1 MYKINDK
8 VIFNVP
14 FMRAPALGYVEDI
27 SGGMARCRLSVP
39 LCGHTHANV
48 YINDIKPTEE
58 LIEQRE
64 KERVAGITE
73 TLRKADPMSIQKI
86 VEELINAKKV

>member
-1 MYKINDK
+1 
-8 VIFNVP
+8 
-14 FMRAPALGYVEDI
+14 
-27 SGGMARCRLSVP
+27 
-39 LCGHTHANV
+39 V

-64 KERVAGITE
+64 KERVSGITE